1 MARLRKNCAYRRL
14 ERPYTRISKYRKKS
28 FVRSRPNIVIS
39 RYEMGNNK
47 ADFKYHMYLVAKGE
61 VQIRHNALEAARQTA
76 NRLLERTFGK
86 ENYFFKLLVFP
97 HHILRENPLAAGA
110 GADRLST
117 GMKMSFGKTI
127 ATAARVK
134 LNQKLYKVGFNDK
147 TKANTVKTALERA
160 SKKLPVKC
168 YIIE

>member
-14 ERPYTRISKYRKKS
+14 ERAYTRISKYRKKS

-39 RYEMGNNK
+39 RYEMGNGK
-47 ADFKYHMYLVAKGE
+47 AKFDNEMFLVAKGNI
-61 VQIRHNALEAARQTA
+61 QIRHNALEAARQTA

-127 ATAARVK
+127 ATAARVYEGQRIYQVK
-134 LNQKLYKVGFNDK
+134 YNDK
-147 TKANTVKTALERA
+147 TKADVVKKALERA

-168 YIIE
+168 SVL